1 MSKIYKSMLDLV
13 GNTPL
18 LEPVR
23 YNAAAGLTG
32 VTLLVKLDAFNP
44 AGSAKDRIAKAMIE
58 DAEKKGILKE
68 GSVIIE
74 PSSGN
79 TGIGLAA
86 VAAAKGYRAIFTM
99 PESMSIERRN
109 LISAY
114 GAEIVLTE
122 APKGMQGAVDKAKEL
137 AAKIPNSFIPGQFTN
152 PVNPEVHYLTTG
164 PEIYNDTDGAV
175 DIFVAG
181 VGTGGTL
188 SGVGKYLK
196 EKKPSAKVVAVEPST
211 SPLLSEGHAGPHK
224 IQGIGANFIPDTLD
238 QKIYDEVVTVSN
250 EEAYETAQAFTHEEG
265 LLIGI
270 SGGAAL
276 YAALQVAKRPENQGK
291 TVVAFLP
298 DNGDRYLTI
307 PGFIKP
313 TETK

>member
-74 PSSGN
+74 PTSGN

>member
-1 MSKIYKSMLDLV
+1 MSKVYTSMLQLV

-23 YNAAAGLTG
+23 YNAAVDVKAK
-32 VTLLVKLDAFNP
+32 VLVKLDAFNP

-58 DAEKKGILKE
+58 DAEKKGILKK

-74 PSSGN
+74 PTSGN

-99 PESMSIERRN
+99 PETMSIERRN
-109 LISAY
+109 LIAAY
-114 GAEIVLTE
+114 GAEIVLT
-122 APKGMQGAVDKAKEL
+122 PGKTGMKGAVDKANEL
-137 AAKIPNSFIPGQFTN
+137 AKEIPNSFIPGQFTN
-152 PVNPEVHYLTTG
+152 PVNPKIHRLTTG
-164 PEIYNDTDGAV
+164 PEIYTDTDGAV
-175 DIFVAG
+175 DIFLAG

-188 SGVGKYLK
+188 SGVGEYLK
-196 EKKPSAKVVAVEPST
+196 EKKPSVKIIAVEPKD

-224 IQGIGANFIPDTLD
+224 LQGIGANFIPETLD
-238 QKIYDEVVTVSN
+238 TKIYDEVFTVTT
-250 EEAYETAQAFTHEEG
+250 EQAYETAQKFTESEG

-276 YAALQVAKRPENQGK
+276 YAATQVANRPENAGK
-291 TVVAFLP
+291 TIVAFLP
-298 DNGDRYLTI
+298 DNGDRYLTT
-307 PGFIKP
+307 PSFIKQ
-313 TETK
+313 K